1 MARRNAFAGQLL
13 AAFHRADAETRQIVV
28 ARSIHAGHLGGFPA
42 DQSAAGLFATIR
54 NARNDALGHAVLQLA
69 GGEVIEEEQWL
80 GALDDQ
86 VVDAHGDEIDAHR
99 VVPAAVDRQLQLRAD
114 TVIARHQQ
122 RILVPRRFRIEE
134 TAETTDFAVRTG
146 AHRRL
151 HQRADCLDQSI
162 ARLDRDTR
170 LFIGVGGV
178 VLARFVTH
186 VFRLTHSRLD
196 FQQPFGK
203 RRPVFPMIQTLSLTP
218 ALRRTAV
225 LAAVL
230 AGLCALGVVVWAQ
243 VGGERGIAPIASSSD
258 IEVMGIEV
266 DVRAESGSAA
276 REQAWEEAQRKAW
289 ARLDGPSL
297 SDSQIAGL
305 VSAIV
310 IERERLGPKRYI
322 ATLGVVFDRQRASRY
337 LGAAGEA
344 TRSAPML
351 LLPVTISAGTQMVY
365 EQRNPWQRAWA
376 EFQAGQSRI
385 DYVRPAGAG
394 GDSLLLTYGQTGRR
408 SRTWWRN
415 ALDQFGAADV
425 LVPIAQLRY
434 TYPGGPIEGTF
445 TARFG
450 PDNEYL
456 DGFDMTAASP
466 AELPAML
473 ERAVVRFDR
482 IFTLALA
489 DGKLRPD
496 PTLNIGTPELDP
508 ALQRLLDL
516 GRALRAQERAAA
528 SASQP
533 TAESGDAITAAPIQ
547 TPPPEGSVALYTVQ
561 VATPDAAAFDGSIS
575 AVRGT
580 PGVRSTGVRS
590 TAIGGTSVMTVSYA
604 GSIAQLADALRA
616 RGFTVRQGSN
626 ALAISR

>member
-1 MARRNAFAGQLL
+1 
-13 AAFHRADAETRQIVV
+13 
-28 ARSIHAGHLGGFPA
+28 
-42 DQSAAGLFATIR
+42 
-54 NARNDALGHAVLQLA
+54 
-69 GGEVIEEEQWL
+69 
-80 GALDDQ
+80 
-86 VVDAHGDEIDAHR
+86 
-99 VVPAAVDRQLQLRAD
+99 
-114 TVIARHQQ
+114 
-122 RILVPRRFRIEE
+122 
-134 TAETTDFAVRTG
+134 
-146 AHRRL
+146 
-151 HQRADCLDQSI
+151 
-162 ARLDRDTR
+162 
-170 LFIGVGGV
+170 
-178 VLARFVTH
+178 
-186 VFRLTHSRLD
+186 
-196 FQQPFGK
+196 
-203 RRPVFPMIQTLSLTP
+203 MIQTLPLTP

-351 LLPVTISAGTQMVY
+351 LLPVTISAGTQMVF

-528 SASQP
+528 TASQP